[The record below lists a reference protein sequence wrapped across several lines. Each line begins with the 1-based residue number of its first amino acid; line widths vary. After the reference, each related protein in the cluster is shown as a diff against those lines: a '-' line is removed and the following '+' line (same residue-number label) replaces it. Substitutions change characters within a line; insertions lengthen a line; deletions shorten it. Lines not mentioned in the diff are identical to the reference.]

1 MKAFAFVALLFAG
14 CVVNNPTQPTQP
26 MPPTPLAKPMVAKG
40 FTPNKS
46 VTYPEQSRRLIW
58 DAPTNEGIIFDVQSS
73 TDLVNWKVEEWDL
86 RAFEWR
92 FWLTGQYRFFR
103 VGSRWEVSQ

>member
-1 MKAFAFVALLFAG
+1 MMRLAFVMFLTFAG
-14 CVVNNPTQPTQP
+14 CVVNNPPAQQTT
-26 MPPTPLAKPMVAKG
+26 PPTPLAKPMVAKG

-58 DAPTNEGIIFDVQSS
+58 DAPTNEGIIFDIQSS

-86 RAFEWR
+86 RAYEWR
-92 FWLTGQYRFFR
+92 FWLTGDYRFFR